1 MKKYSI
7 FCLKPW
13 TNNFEKFDFF
23 DFFKTSLFWCKKYS
37 FLPRTSKSKLFWLNL
52 PKKYLKKNQFFDKN
66 HALTP
71 LENLDILE
79 FLKLHFPGLKSIL
92 FYPEHKKHNLS
103 KKYP

>member
-1 MKKYSI
+1 MDALDALKNSI
-7 FCLKPW
+7 FLKLRFSGVKSILFYPEHQKA
-13 TNNFEKFDFF
+13 NF
-23 DFFKTSLFWCKKYS
+23 SGLIC
-37 FLPRTSKSKLFWLNL
+37 PKSTF
-52 PKKYLKKNQFFDKN
+52 KKNQFFDKN

-79 FLKLHFPGLKSIL
+79 FLKLHFSGLKSIL